1 MLNDVR
7 DRQQLLLLH
16 KKAKKTGFDFV
27 QYNLLKDQINKL
39 EFDLKRL
46 RDPLKLRVPPKPVP
60 QAAPFAPVLP
70 TPASVASSVLSR
82 TAPGASAKANE

>member
-16 KKAKKTGFDFV
+16 KKAKKSGFDFM

-60 QAAPFAPVLP
+60 QTVAFASVPP
-70 TPASVASSVLSR
+70 TPTPVASVLS
-82 TAPGASAKANE
+82 TPAAVVSSVKPKE